1 MITYEFCAHRLGS
14 KVPFLSV
21 AQDQKSRVTD
31 FVEVPI
37 ELRIPVGQ
45 LRTEGADTLQARIEK
60 AVQEMVDK
68 LNA

>member
-1 MITYEFCAHRLGS
+1 
-14 KVPFLSV
+14 
-21 AQDQKSRVTD
+21 VTD

-45 LRTEGADTLQARIEK
+45 LRTEGADTLRARIEK